1 MEEDLGTRA
10 DRAAQLVKP
19 LSGGVS
25 RLAQFVMRF
34 FKTSLYIEFK
44 SPKGLIT
51 WRVFSPGPKD
61 KILLIK

>member
-10 DRAAQLVKP
+10 DRAAQLKP
-19 LSGGVS
+19 LSGVS

-34 FKTSLYIEFK
+34 FKTSLYLEFK

-51 WRVFSPGPKD
+51 
-61 KILLIK
+61 